1 MHARGLNQNG
11 KLSVATRNDILTAL
25 RRALPEQFE
34 NIPEAQL
41 WLHVIHGNLADLNNK
56 KKRDYALDY
65 FNSPRF
71 RLHCTMLTIEPDYA
85 ERILKQYG
93 ALH

>member
-1 MHARGLNQNG
+1 MNANDMNVRVN
-11 KLSVATRNDILTAL
+11 LSVATRNDILTAL
-25 RRALPEQFE
+25 RNAIPRQFD
-34 NIPEAQL
+34 NVPEAQL

-71 RLHCTMLTIEPDYA
+71 CLHCSMLTIEPDYA
-85 ERILKQYG
+85 VRILKQYG